1 MLRMGFH
8 PSFFSCQSYRP
19 HVAGLGVPVNLEI
32 SAGQRRFAL
41 KSGLLPGF
49 IRLSHKPMKTTAV
62 LLMMCC
68 VPAVPGRAADLAAG
82 AGEVFVNGG
91 FEAFTGGVPDGWT
104 YQRGDGPA
112 TLESATFISPFAS
125 PLGGSTRSVLLTD
138 GTGNLPQLSQHF
150 ASWSGAFRMEFD
162 FRLNGPLTGAGW
174 SVRPTAPD
182 GGPLFKLGLDQGGS
196 FSITSGLDF
205 FTVSGLLPS
214 TWYHVELDGSTA
226 SGRYGGSITPDGGAP
241 TFWTDFS
248 FAGNSAALAGI
259 VIGDDAA
266 GVANAALVLDNFFI
280 VPVPEPGLPLWCAAV
295 AGTVLLIRRLRSLRR
310 R

>member
-1 MLRMGFH
+1 
-8 PSFFSCQSYRP
+8 
-19 HVAGLGVPVNLEI
+19 
-32 SAGQRRFAL
+32 
-41 KSGLLPGF
+41 
-49 IRLSHKPMKTTAV
+49 MKTTAV

-68 VPAVPGRAADLAAG
+68 VPAVPGRAADLVAG
-82 AGEVFVNGG
+82 AGEVLVNGE
-91 FEAFTGGVPDGWT
+91 FESFTGGVPDGWI

-112 TLESATFISPFAS
+112 SLESATFVSPFPS

-138 GTGNLPQLSQHF
+138 GTGGLPQLSQNF
-150 ASWSGAFRMEFD
+150 GALSGAFRMQFD
-162 FRLNGPLTGAGW
+162 FRLDGPLPGAGW
-174 SVRPTAPD
+174 GIRPTAPD
-182 GGPLFKLGLDQGGS
+182 GGELFNLGLDQSGN
-196 FSITSGLDF
+196 FSLSSGLHSF
-205 FTVSGLLPS
+205 QVAGLFPS

-226 SGRYGGSITPDGGAP
+226 SGRYSGSITPDGGVP

-280 VPVPEPGLPLWCAAV
+280 VPVPEPRLPLWGAAA
-295 AGTVLLIRRLRSLRR
+295 AGTFFLIRRLRSLRR